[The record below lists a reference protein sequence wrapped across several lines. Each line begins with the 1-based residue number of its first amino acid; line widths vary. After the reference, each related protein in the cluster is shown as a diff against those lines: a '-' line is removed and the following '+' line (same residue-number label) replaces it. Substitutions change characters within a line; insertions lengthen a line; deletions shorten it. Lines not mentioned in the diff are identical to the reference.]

1 MGAGADLTQDEAIAL
16 LWSGKSMYLK
26 KEDGSPRLDENKK
39 LVVNPNWAKGVFVY
53 ATLRDDQK
61 MGYEPEKQRVAKAGT
76 RVLVTMVS
84 RFGDVGIRDERLVP
98 ASDGYLARVQP
109 EALMNWGREP

>member
-1 MGAGADLTQDEAIAL
+1 MGAGSQLTQDEAIAL

-26 KEDGSPRLDENKK
+26 NPDGTPRLENKR
-39 LVVNPNWAKGVFVY
+39 LVVNPNWEKGVFVY
-53 ATLRDDQK
+53 ATLRADQK
-61 MGYEPEKQRVAKAGT
+61 MGYEPERQHVAKAGT

-98 ASDGYLARVQP
+98 PSDGYFARVQP
-109 EALMNWGREP
+109 EALMNWGHEP